1 MENVK
6 KFAQFINESLEE
18 NDYTIL
24 GQNEMNGDALP
35 RGESEK
41 FHKLLTDKIE
51 RQTEFQYSESND
63 NDTEHYYVNSND
75 EEIGISIVKKG
86 NMYFWKTVV
95 SNKKLQDGSVIDNGS
110 DRNLNNVIDDIFEFI
125 MSVDDLSRNA

>member
-6 KFAQFINESLEE
+6 TFAQFINESLEE

-63 NDTEHYYVNSND
+63 NDTEHYYFNSNV
-75 EEIGISIVKKG
+75 EEFGIS
-86 NMYFWKTVV
+86 
-95 SNKKLQDGSVIDNGS
+95 SNKKKRQSNTLK
-110 DRNLNNVIDDIFEFI
+110 
-125 MSVDDLSRNA
+125 